1 MLRIS
6 VFILSALILIITGL
20 ATADTEKQAQTSTPP
35 APVKIKESRG
45 EMLYENHCPVCHD
58 SKAHIR
64 IGHKV
69 RSVSDLNMWVSR
81 WSTELKLQWKP
92 DDIDAVVDYLNKRY
106 YKFTAK

>member
-20 ATADTEKQAQTSTPP
+20 ATAETEKQAQTSTPP
-35 APVKIKESRG
+35 APVKIKE
-45 EMLYENHCPVCHD
+45 CHD